1 VKAAVRAIVAR
12 LKKAKRPIAMPSFQV
27 KRYHAQSQLL
37 SLLNRTGLPFT
48 LTSMDKGVVDESHP
62 NYLGLFAGKD
72 SAPASAGKAALSADL
87 ILCVGEVLEEDF
99 NVGSWSALL
108 DPARKVILGP
118 DYVKV
123 GDQYFTSCM
132 LPDVLAALARS
143 APRVKRAKH
152 PAPKLLPMVGQPH
165 DPISSAALYPRI
177 QRFLREGDNLVV
189 EGGSCMFPCASLLL
203 PKGVSYEGQILWA
216 SIGWATPT
224 TLGVALAEPK
234 RRTIMVSGDGA
245 HQLTANEIGVM
256 GRYGINPIM
265 IVLNNGIYGVED
277 VLSERGHVYDDLAGW
292 NYHTLP
298 AAMGCRDWFCTRI
311 ETVGELESALEEAR
325 NHRGACYLEVMIPET
340 ESQPLSKKT
349 INRIYKT
356 FVR

>member
-1 VKAAVRAIVAR
+1 
-12 LKKAKRPIAMPSFQV
+12 
-27 KRYHAQSQLL
+27 
-37 SLLNRTGLPFT
+37 
-48 LTSMDKGVVDESHP
+48 
-62 NYLGLFAGKD
+62 
-72 SAPASAGKAALSADL
+72 
-87 ILCVGEVLEEDF
+87 
-99 NVGSWSALL
+99 
-108 DPARKVILGP
+108 
-118 DYVKV
+118 
-123 GDQYFTSCM
+123 M

-165 DPISSAALYPRI
+165 DPISSPALYPRI

-356 FVR
+356 FIR

>member
-1 VKAAVRAIVAR
+1 
-12 LKKAKRPIAMPSFQV
+12 
-27 KRYHAQSQLL
+27 
-37 SLLNRTGLPFT
+37 
-48 LTSMDKGVVDESHP
+48 
-62 NYLGLFAGKD
+62 
-72 SAPASAGKAALSADL
+72 
-87 ILCVGEVLEEDF
+87 
-99 NVGSWSALL
+99 
-108 DPARKVILGP
+108 
-118 DYVKV
+118 
-123 GDQYFTSCM
+123 M

-165 DPISSAALYPRI
+165 DPISSAAFYPRL
-177 QRFLREGDNLVV
+177 QRFLQDGDNLVV

-256 GRYGINPIM
+256 GRYGINPIL

-311 ETVGELESALEEAR
+311 ETVGDLESALVEAR
-325 NHRGACYLEVMIPET
+325 NHSGACYLEVMIPET
-340 ESQPLSKKT
+340 ESQPLSKKI
-349 INRIYKT
+349 INRIYKAYPN
-356 FVR
+356 